1 MKSWTILMRTYKKEK
16 AFVIF
21 VFFFREQ
28 IHLKMSNHIMILS
41 SSLAKDLQSSRHI
54 NKH

>member
-21 VFFFREQ
+21 GVFFQVTNSFEDVQ
-28 IHLKMSNHIMILS
+28 SYHDIVIFAGQGFTIIS
-41 SSLAKDLQSSRHI
+41 SH
-54 NKH
+54 